1 MLKAV
6 IVEDEYLAQ
15 EELKYLI
22 SQYSNIDV
30 VAVFDDGLQAFK
42 YLQGHTV
49 DVLFLDINVPS
60 IDGMM
65 LAKNLHNTKKAP
77 KMVFTTAYKEH
88 ALDAF
93 DIEAVDYLLKPLNVE
108 RVQRVLEKLEHQV
121 PVQSTM
127 QDTVQTRPS
136 TLSAATIPLQQQNRI
151 CIIHINDIHYAIA
164 KEKITEVY
172 TQEGQYI
179 APYTISELM
188 LRLPEELFFRSHR
201 SYCLNLNKVTQI
213 TPGMNSTYIVN
224 VQHSNTDIPVSRSN
238 IKLFRTKMKL

>member
-22 SQYSNIDV
+22 SQYSDIEV
-30 VAVFDDGLQAFK
+30 IAVFDDGLQAFK
-42 YLQGHTV
+42 YLQSHIV

-65 LAKNLHNTKKAP
+65 LAKNLHNTKTAP

-93 DIEAVDYLLKPLNVE
+93 DIEAVDYLLKPLNVN
-108 RVQRVLEKLEHQV
+108 RVQRVLEKLERHVLLQD
-121 PVQSTM
+121 PVQS
-127 QDTVQTRPS
+127 VPS

-151 CIIHINDIHYAIA
+151 CIVNIDDIHYAVA

-172 TQEGQYI
+172 TKESQYI

-188 LRLPEELFFRSHR
+188 LRLPEDLFFRCHR
-201 SYCLNLNKVTQI
+201 SYCLNLSKIIQI

-224 VQHSNTDIPVSRSN
+224 VQQGSTEIPVSRSN

>member
-22 SQYSNIDV
+22 SQYSGIEV

-42 YLQGHTV
+42 YLQSHIV

-77 KMVFTTAYKEH
+77 KMVFTTAYKDH

-93 DIEAVDYLLKPLNVE
+93 DIEAVDYLLKPLNVN
-108 RVQRVLEKLEHQV
+108 RVQRVLEKLERHVLPQT
-121 PVQSTM
+121 PVQN
-127 QDTVQTRPS
+127 VPS
-136 TLSAATIPLQQQNRI
+136 TLSAATIPLQQQNCI
-151 CIIHINDIHYAIA
+151 CIVNLEDIHYAVA
-164 KEKITEVY
+164 KDKITEVY
-172 TQEGQYI
+172 TKESQYI

-188 LRLPEELFFRSHR
+188 QRLPEDVFFRCHR
-201 SYCLNLNKVTQI
+201 SYCLNLSKVTQI

-224 VQHSNTDIPVSRSN
+224 VQHGCADIPVSRSN

>member
-30 VAVFDDGLQAFK
+30 IAVFDDGLQAFK

-65 LAKNLHNTKKAP
+65 LAKNLHNTQKAP
-77 KMVFTTAYKEH
+77 KVVFTTAYKEH

-108 RVQRVLEKLEHQV
+108 RVQRVLEKLEL
-121 PVQSTM
+121 QSVASSQPFSIPAGIPT
-127 QDTVQTRPS
+127 T
-136 TLSAATIPLQQQNRI
+136 TLPLQQQNRI
-151 CIIHINDIHYAIA
+151 CIVDIKDIHYAVA

-172 TQEGQYI
+172 TQDSQYI
-179 APYTISELM
+179 APYTISELV
-188 LRLPEELFFRSHR
+188 LRLPEDTFFRSHR
-201 SYCLNLNKVTQI
+201 SYCINLSKITQI
-213 TPGMNSTYIVN
+213 TPGMNSTYVVN
-224 VQHSNTDIPVSRSN
+224 VQHSHADIPVSRSN
-238 IKLFRTKMKL
+238 LKLFRTKMKL

>member
-30 VAVFDDGLQAFK
+30 VAVFDDGLNAFK

-65 LAKNLHNTKKAP
+65 LAKNLHNTQSAP

-93 DIEAVDYLLKPLNVE
+93 DIEAIDYLLKPLNVE
-108 RVQRVLEKLEHQV
+108 RVQRVLEKLEQ
-121 PVQSTM
+121 QSVIHNQPDSILANTP
-127 QDTVQTRPS
+127 TS
-136 TLSAATIPLQQQNRI
+136 TLPLQQQNRI
-151 CIIHINDIHYAIA
+151 CIVDIKDIHYAVA

-172 TQEGQYI
+172 TQNNQYI

-188 LRLPEELFFRSHR
+188 LRLPEQAFFRCHR
-201 SYCLNLNKVTQI
+201 SYCINLNKITQI
-213 TPGMNSTYIVN
+213 TPGMNSTYVVN
-224 VQHSNTDIPVSRSN
+224 VQHSSTDIPVSRNN